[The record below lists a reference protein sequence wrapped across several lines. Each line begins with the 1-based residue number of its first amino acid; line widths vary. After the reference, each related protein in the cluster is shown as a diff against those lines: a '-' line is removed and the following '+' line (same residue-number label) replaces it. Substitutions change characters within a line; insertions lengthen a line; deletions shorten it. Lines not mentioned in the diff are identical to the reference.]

1 MIQAGTGALTQVCIS
16 EGRVTA
22 LTLCLKVGFMPTGEV
37 WYWGMGKPG
46 EAEPLCRRALD
57 IYEHKCG
64 RSSPYVATA
73 LQALSEVLKEL
84 SRWVW
89 LFSVQLCNQLCFW
102 AAGLELAKGHALGS
116 GPLDAV

>member
-1 MIQAGTGALTQVCIS
+1 
-16 EGRVTA
+16 
-22 LTLCLKVGFMPTGEV
+22 
-37 WYWGMGKPG
+37 MGKPG

-84 SRWVW
+84 SRWAC
-89 LFSVQLCNQLCFW
+89 LLLSSVQLCNQLCFEAW
-102 AAGLELAKGHALGS
+102 PHDLTARLHPANGHAVGGGPSNAVKPVGLLTRPLT
-116 GPLDAV
+116 PLDDSDQ

>member
-1 MIQAGTGALTQVCIS
+1 MIQAGSGALTHGFIS
-16 EGRVTA
+16 QRLIQA
-22 LTLCLKVGFMPTGEV
+22 LTLCLKVVFMPTAEN
-37 WYWGMGKPG
+37 WYRGMGKPG

-84 SRWVW
+84 SRWGRP
-89 LFSVQLCNQLCFW
+89 LRFSVRLGNQLC
-102 AAGLELAKGHALGS
+102 LEP
-116 GPLDAV
+116 GPLA

>member
-1 MIQAGTGALTQVCIS
+1 MTQAGTEALTQVHTS
-16 EGRVTA
+16 EGRVVVTA
-22 LTLCLKVGFMPTGEV
+22 LTLCLHLVLMPTAEM
-37 WYWGMGKPG
+37 WYRGMGKLG

-84 SRWVW
+84 SRWVRPL
-89 LFSVQLCNQLCFW
+89 LFSVQLCNQLCCW
-102 AAGLELAKGHALGS
+102 A
-116 GPLDAV
+116 

>member
-1 MIQAGTGALTQVCIS
+1 MIQAGSGALTHGFIS
-16 EGRVTA
+16 QRLIQA
-22 LTLCLKVGFMPTGEV
+22 LTLCLKVVFMPTAEN
-37 WYWGMGKPG
+37 WFRGMGKPG

-84 SRWVW
+84 SRWGRP
-89 LFSVQLCNQLCFW
+89 LRFSVRLGNQLC
-102 AAGLELAKGHALGS
+102 LEP
-116 GPLDAV
+116 GPLA